1 MFLWV
6 GKAYRDYALG
16 KMTLSE
22 LSRKYGKSSHTIRKY
37 FDRHQ
42 PLIASNSIRSSEP
55 INLVFDATFFG
66 RTRGWIIFR
75 AHGQTL
81 YGQKIFTETLDEIEL
96 AIRRLE
102 AKNYRFKSFTIDGRR
117 GVIHLLRRLYPSTPI
132 QMCLF
137 HQAQIIRRYT
147 TTRPQTRCGAQL
159 KKLMHLITCL
169 SPKEFHRIF
178 ESIRFRFRNFLKERN
193 EMRQF
198 KHRRLRSAIR
208 SLKTN
213 LPYLFTHRIH
223 PHLSIP
229 STTNT
234 CDGSFAH
241 WKQKLKIHRGLRQ
254 HRQDKMFEYLFSI
267 NRH

>member
-1 MFLWV
+1 
-6 GKAYRDYALG
+6 
-16 KMTLSE
+16 MTLSE
-22 LSRKYGKSSHTIRKY
+22 LSQKYGKSPRTIRKY

-42 PLIASNSIRSSEP
+42 PLDGSGVPHFSKP

-75 AHGQTL
+75 AHQQTL
-81 YGQKIFTETLDEIEL
+81 YGQKIFTETIEEVEHAL
-96 AIRRLE
+96 RRLE
-102 AKNYRFKSFTIDGRR
+102 TKGYGFKSFTIDGRR

-147 TTRPQTRCGAQL
+147 TTRPKTCCGAQI
-159 KKLMHLITCL
+159 KKLMTLMTCV
-169 SPKEFHRIF
+169 SPEEFQRIF
-178 ESIRFRFRNFLKERN
+178 ESIQFRFQNFLKERN

-198 KHRRLRSAIR
+198 KHRRLRSAVR

-213 LPYLFTHRIH
+213 LPYLFTHRIYSQ
-223 PHLSIP
+223 LNIP

-241 WKQKLKIHRGLRQ
+241 WKQKLKIHRGLRH
-254 HRQDKMFEYLFSI
+254 HRQDKMFEYLFSM
-267 NRH
+267 NRL